1 MKKYRFDMFS
11 SVRSSLAEHCI
22 RELFW
27 KTADSK
33 QVGDIHASIEDMRE
47 KCYRGEISKEDLA
60 TYRAEQKKLLP
71 VFTFHATFKNGR
83 RRNAEAIPS
92 GLSMYD
98 IDHIPDPVGYY
109 EMFVKDRIEELGI
122 VLAHKTP
129 SGEGLRLVFIIPQ
142 GMNLAEA
149 QKWMS
154 EQLGDANY
162 DQSVKDLAR
171 CSFAVPRDYILY
183 IDEEK
188 LFSMDNGQLTINN
201 EESKENNQLSIVNSP
216 LSIKGQKGEVLPNP
230 GVETPGYAS
239 DSGMKFKGLSYSDII
254 AEWFR
259 QTGGEPV
266 EGERNDRLHHL
277 AAHLRYITDN
287 NEALL
292 LQVMPRYGLSEEE
305 MKGLIHSA
313 CLAKWYSMPKV
324 LKGIVDRLTMS
335 NEELSMKHEESKR
348 GEDNDS
354 SFIIPHSSL
363 NPPEMPKRLPALI
376 RLLISRTP
384 AIYQPAVA
392 HAVFPSLAC
401 HLFQVSFPYID
412 NVLHEATLMCVL
424 MAPTGAGKSCIVEPI
439 NHILAPI
446 RERDRENLER
456 ERTWKREVSLKG
468 ANKDKRARPEGLI
481 IQEIDADMT
490 QPAFLTRMKEAE
502 GHFLYTMMNEIELF
516 DALKGSGKRGQQFQI
531 MCLAFDLG
539 LYGQTRVG
547 TISVTER
554 VPVRFNWNASTTLQK
569 GRQYFARVLTDG
581 PISRINFCTLPE
593 REIGADI
600 PVYGTY
606 DERFD
611 RELRVYLD
619 NLANARGV
627 IACHEAIRLA
637 KKLCVECADYACLS
651 QDRVYE
657 NLSFRA
663 IVIAYLKAC
672 VLYVANGCRWERGIE
687 SFIRWSLRYDLWCK
701 MTFFGDDIRRE
712 MEKDTDVATRKRG
725 PNSLLALL
733 PDEFSYQDAV
743 RIRQSKGLDEKGTKG
758 MLYQWVH
765 RKYLTVLT
773 DDRYK
778 KA

>member
-1 MKKYRFDMFS
+1 
-11 SVRSSLAEHCI
+11 
-22 RELFW
+22 
-27 KTADSK
+27 
-33 QVGDIHASIEDMRE
+33 
-47 KCYRGEISKEDLA
+47 
-60 TYRAEQKKLLP
+60 
-71 VFTFHATFKNGR
+71 
-83 RRNAEAIPS
+83 
-92 GLSMYD
+92 
-98 IDHIPDPVGYY
+98 
-109 EMFVKDRIEELGI
+109 
-122 VLAHKTP
+122 
-129 SGEGLRLVFIIPQ
+129 
-142 GMNLAEA
+142 
-149 QKWMS
+149 
-154 EQLGDANY
+154 
-162 DQSVKDLAR
+162 
-171 CSFAVPRDYILY
+171 
-183 IDEEK
+183 
-188 LFSMDNGQLTINN
+188 
-201 EESKENNQLSIVNSP
+201 
-216 LSIKGQKGEVLPNP
+216 
-230 GVETPGYAS
+230 
-239 DSGMKFKGLSYSDII
+239 
-254 AEWFR
+254 
-259 QTGGEPV
+259 
-266 EGERNDRLHHL
+266 
-277 AAHLRYITDN
+277 
-287 NEALL
+287 
-292 LQVMPRYGLSEEE
+292 MPR
-305 MKGLIHSA
+305 
-313 CLAKWYSMPKV
+313 
-324 LKGIVDRLTMS
+324 
-335 NEELSMKHEESKR
+335 
-348 GEDNDS
+348 
-354 SFIIPHSSL
+354 
-363 NPPEMPKRLPALI
+363 RLPALI
-376 RLLISRTP
+376 KLLISRTP

-611 RELRVYLD
+611 RELRIYLD

-637 KKLCVECADYACLS
+637 KKLRAECADYACLS